1 MLNSNMNNCPQMV
14 DEWLTKFIRA
24 IRIFPF
30 VFQLMVDDTRKVSE
44 HNANMIAIEIG
55 INVIQ

>member
-1 MLNSNMNNCPQMV
+1 MI

-44 HNANMIAIEIG
+44 HNANMIVMEIG
-55 INVIQ
+55 KNVIQ